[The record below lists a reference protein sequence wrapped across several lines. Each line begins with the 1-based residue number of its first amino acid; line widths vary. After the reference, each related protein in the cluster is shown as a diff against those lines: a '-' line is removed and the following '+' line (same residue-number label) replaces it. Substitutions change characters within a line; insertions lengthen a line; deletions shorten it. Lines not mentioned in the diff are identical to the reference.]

1 MVGSPRHVSLPS
13 HPTCTRWQ
21 RGMWMPGWIS
31 RRVSGS
37 RHSQGSFAEVGANA
51 PSAQATRLGLAGVP
65 GSSQPR
71 GGVLGAGATLRRWI
85 SFLKLC
91 FNFLSFWYQCLC
103 FNELAPLAYQTRLI
117 PGAPCL
123 QFPVAPNQE
132 LCCLILPV
140 F

>member
-1 MVGSPRHVSLPS
+1 MHTMAKGYVY
-13 HPTCTRWQ
+13 TRQ
-21 RGMWMPGWIS
+21 GFMLRPKS
-31 RRVSGS
+31 Q
-37 RHSQGSFAEVGANA
+37 HSQGSFAEVGANG
-51 PSAQATRLGLAGVP
+51 PFAQATRLELAGVP
-65 GSSQPR
+65 GSRQPHR
-71 GGVLGAGATLRRWI
+71 GVLGAGATLHRWI

-103 FNELAPLAYQTRLI
+103 FNELAPLAYQTSLI

>member
-1 MVGSPRHVSLPS
+1 MHVMAMGYVDTGGDFTPRPVS
-13 HPTCTRWQ
+13 Q
-21 RGMWMPGWIS
+21 
-31 RRVSGS
+31 
-37 RHSQGSFAEVGANA
+37 HSQCSFAEVGADA
-51 PSAQATRLGLAGVP
+51 PFAQATRLELVGVS
-65 GSSQPR
+65 GSRQPHK
-71 GGVLGAGATLRRWI
+71 GVLGAGAALRRWI

-103 FNELAPLAYQTRLI
+103 FNELAPLAYQTSLI